1 MEVTTW
7 KHGGVKGQ
15 AGNEGHISMI
25 EQGHK
30 HLPWVEGLT
39 VDPDVEGPLCAM
51 A

>member
-25 EQGHK
+25 EQGHE

-39 VDPDVEGPLCAM
+39 VDRDVEGPLCAM